1 MARDDELLN
10 RSETAFEIANH
21 LRRWA
26 DGLEKLAAVE
36 QAHCGGLTFC
46 PNCNPKE
53 YAEQTIS
60 EE

>member
-1 MARDDELLN
+1 MSREDEFLS
-10 RSETAFEIANH
+10 RSEQAFEIVEA
-21 LRRWA
+21 LRRLA
-26 DGLEKLAAVE
+26 DMLEKLAAVE

-53 YAEQTIS
+53 YAEQTLS